1 MNDLFED
8 QATAIDFEAFWLL
21 YPRRVGKGAARK
33 AFEKALPKIK
43 TNDPFQTLCDATV
56 LFADAVRMGDIRFVP
71 HASTWL
77 HRDGWLDNFEDIRR
91 AHAQPATRP
100 DPREQRD
107 DRTSRMLQGFVRAT
121 EQRRT
126 D

>member
-1 MNDLFED
+1 MSDLFGD

-56 LFADAVRMGDIRFVP
+56 LFADAVRLGDIRFIP
-71 HASTWL
+71 HPATYLNQERWN
-77 HRDGWLDNFEDIRR
+77 DCIEDIRR
-91 AHAQPATRP
+91 AHAPQPVRP